1 MGNAMDYIDSVLNKN
16 IGIEQRRFKLDQ
28 TWEAFERW
36 MNKKIILFGVGR
48 GADLVLQ
55 RYPQIKIERIV
66 DNDKNKKGFY
76 LDDFVTDFLKIY
88 NCGLFV
94 EDSKMLMQYN
104 PEEVAIVICSLKYYG
119 DISDQLLA
127 MGFNNLFSAFLM
139 EVNSRKEGNASFL
152 LDRSQY
158 TYDYYNK
165 YEINNNKIVI
175 DMFNTYSDHG
185 KYIAEELI
193 KQTGKLDIVIVAN
206 SSEINIPGGVRV
218 VKVGSLKYLYEL
230 ATAHIWITNYTFPMN
245 VEKRDGQICI
255 ETKHWASVTLKRFYF
270 DSSTIIEDNPNVQV
284 WKHTSQM
291 LDYIITGSKFDTESC
306 RRGFAFDGKII
317 EIGSCRSDAMFKE
330 TELKQKIYRYYK
342 IPSNSHLL
350 LFAPTYRYKKG
361 ENQYIQETREIDI
374 DYCQLSNTLKKKFGG
389 EWYIMLRL
397 HPGHAKEVSQL
408 KLPEFV
414 INGSEYEDG
423 QELCSACDVLI
434 SDYSSI
440 MFEPAFVRKP
450 VFLFAT
456 DRREYID
463 KEYDLLIDYDT
474 LPFPIA
480 ETNEEL
486 AENIM
491 KFEQKEYEQKVDSFL
506 DKYGVH
512 EDGHA
517 SERAAE
523 FILKLIGE

>member
-1 MGNAMDYIDSVLNKN
+1 MDYIENALNKELSMKKIN
-16 IGIEQRRFKLDQ
+16 FKINQ
-28 TWEAFERW
+28 TWKEFEKW
-36 MNKKIILFGVGR
+36 MTKKIILFGVGQ
-48 GADLVLQ
+48 GTDLVLQ
-55 RYPQIKIERIV
+55 RYPQIKIEGVI
-66 DNDKNKKGFY
+66 DNDSNKYGFY
-76 LDDFVTDFLKIY
+76 LDDFVTDFIKIY
-88 NCGLFV
+88 NCGICV
-94 EDSKMLMQYN
+94 EDPQMLMQYN
-104 PEEVAIVICSLKYYG
+104 PEEVVIVICSLRCYE
-119 DISDQLLA
+119 DIYDQLSA
-127 MGFNNLFSAFLM
+127 MGFNNLFSVFCM
-139 EVNSRKEGNASFL
+139 EANSRKQGNASFL

-158 TYDYYNK
+158 TYEYYNK

-193 KQTGKLDIVIVAN
+193 RQTNKLDIVIVSN
-206 SSEINIPGGVRV
+206 CSETNTPKGIRT
-218 VKVGSLKYLYEL
+218 VKVGSKKYLYEL

-255 ETKHWASVTLKRFYF
+255 ETKHWASVTLKKFYF
-270 DSSTIIEDNPNVQV
+270 DSSTITKDNPNILV
-284 WKHTSQM
+284 WNKTSKM

-306 RRGFAFDGKII
+306 RRGFAFDGKVI
-317 EIGSCRSDAMFKE
+317 EIGSCRSDAMFREK
-330 TELKQKIYRYYK
+330 ELKQKVYK
-342 IPSNSHLL
+342 NFKLPSKSHLL
-350 LFAPTYRYKKG
+350 LYAPTYRYKKG
-361 ENQYIQETREIDI
+361 ENQYVQETREIDI
-374 DYCQLSNTLKKKFGG
+374 DYYYLEKTLEKKFGG

-397 HPGHAKEVSQL
+397 HPGHAKVVNQL
-408 KLPEFV
+408 KLPRFV
-414 INGSEYEDG
+414 LNGSDYDDS
-423 QELCSACDVLI
+423 QELCSACDALI

-440 MFEPAFVRKP
+440 MFEPAFVKKP

-456 DRREYID
+456 DREEYID

-491 KFEQKEYEQKVDSFL
+491 NFDQKEYEQKVDSFL

-523 FILKLIGE
+523 FIVKLIGE